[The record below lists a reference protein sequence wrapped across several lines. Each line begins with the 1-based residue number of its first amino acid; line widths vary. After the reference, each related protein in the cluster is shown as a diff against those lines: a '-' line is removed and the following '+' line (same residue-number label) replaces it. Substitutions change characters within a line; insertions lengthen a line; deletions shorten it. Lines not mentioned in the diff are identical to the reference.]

1 MRGPFR
7 PGVEGRN
14 NVANQKLPAI
24 SLGGL
29 GGSSSGADAGSL
41 HDPLLHPELYEGVAL
56 RRMFAFIV
64 DMILVTVVV
73 IAAFIPLGVITALIA
88 IPATVI
94 VGVIYDVLTIS
105 GPAGATPG
113 MRLMGVRV
121 ITWSGGRPD
130 NIQTLLMSALFWTI
144 HGITGWLA
152 AIVVFL
158 NPRWRAAHD
167 FLSSTVVVRTNHW
180 RKIN

>member
-1 MRGPFR
+1 LAER
-7 PGVEGRN
+7 
-14 NVANQKLPAI
+14 KLPALV
-24 SLGGL
+24 LGGTTT
-29 GGSSSGADAGSL
+29 GDDGAI
-41 HDPLLHPELYEGVAL
+41 HDPLLHPELYDGVAL

-64 DMILVTVVV
+64 DMFLIGLVT
-73 IAAFIPLGVITALIA
+73 IIAFIPLGVITLLIA
-88 IPATVI
+88 VPATVI
-94 VGVIYDVLTIS
+94 VGVIYDVLTIGGS
-105 GPAGATPG
+105 AGATPG
-113 MRLMGVRV
+113 MRLMGIRV

-130 NIQTLLMSALFWTI
+130 NIQILLMSALFWAI

-167 FLSSTVVVRTNHW
+167 FCAATVVVRADHW